1 MAKTVGIGIQDFEK
15 LIKGNYFYVDKT
27 DFIKE
32 WWENGDDTTLITRP
46 RRFGK
51 TLNMSMLEKF
61 FSIKYANRGD
71 LFEGLRIWK
80 EEKYRQLQG
89 TYPVISISF
98 AKVKDTNLT
107 DAKKQIRGVIKRIY
121 KEYRFLRES
130 DVLTEDEVDYINRI
144 FSDEAD
150 DVDVEDSLHQLSDF
164 LCRYYGKKVI
174 ILLDEYDTPMQEA
187 YVGGYWQEMVAFTR
201 SLFNATFKTN
211 PYLERA
217 VMTGITRVSKESI
230 FSDLNHLKVVTTTS
244 DDYCT
249 AFGFTEEEVFAALEE
264 YGLFEHKEE
273 VKFWYDGFIFGE
285 QRDIYNPWSIINLID
300 TEKLDVYWANTST
313 NSLVAKLLREGNCD
327 VKETFVRL
335 MKGESLKTR
344 IDEQIVYNQLDN
356 STSAIWSLL
365 VASGY
370 LKVVQCET
378 IIRGLDR
385 DWIYELAI
393 TNHETRK
400 MFEKLVSDW
409 FGGVNSS
416 YNGFIKALLG
426 ADKKAMNVYM
436 NHVALNCFSYFDT
449 GRGIPGMEPERFYH
463 GFVLGLLVELQ
474 NEYVLTSN
482 RESGFGRYDVMIEP
496 RDMTGKDAIILEFKI
511 HDSEDEENLKETVEA
526 ALRQIEEKQ
535 YAAQL
540 EAKGVPKER
549 IRKYG
554 IAFQGKKVLIG

>member
-1 MAKTVGIGIQDFEK
+1 
-15 LIKGNYFYVDKT
+15 
-27 DFIKE
+27 
-32 WWENGDDTTLITRP
+32 
-46 RRFGK
+46 
-51 TLNMSMLEKF
+51 
-61 FSIKYANRGD
+61 
-71 LFEGLRIWK
+71 
-80 EEKYRQLQG
+80 
-89 TYPVISISF
+89 
-98 AKVKDTNLT
+98 
-107 DAKKQIRGVIKRIY
+107 
-121 KEYRFLRES
+121 
-130 DVLTEDEVDYINRI
+130 
-144 FSDEAD
+144 
-150 DVDVEDSLHQLSDF
+150 
-164 LCRYYGKKVI
+164 
-174 ILLDEYDTPMQEA
+174 MQQ
-187 YVGGYWQEMVAFTR
+187 WM
-201 SLFNATFKTN
+201 N
-211 PYLERA
+211 
-217 VMTGITRVSKESI
+217 I
-230 FSDLNHLKVVTTTS
+230 
-244 DDYCT
+244 
-249 AFGFTEEEVFAALEE
+249 
-264 YGLFEHKEE
+264 
-273 VKFWYDGFIFGE
+273 GE

-313 NSLVAKLLREGNCD
+313 NSLVAKLLREGNSD

-344 IDEQIVYNQLDN
+344 IDKQIVYNQLDN

-496 RDMTGKDAIILEFKI
+496 RDMAGKDAIILEFKI
-511 HDSEDEENLKETVEA
+511 HDSEDEENLQETVEA
-526 ALRQIEEKQ
+526 ALKQIEEKQ

-540 EAKGVPKER
+540 EAKGFPKER